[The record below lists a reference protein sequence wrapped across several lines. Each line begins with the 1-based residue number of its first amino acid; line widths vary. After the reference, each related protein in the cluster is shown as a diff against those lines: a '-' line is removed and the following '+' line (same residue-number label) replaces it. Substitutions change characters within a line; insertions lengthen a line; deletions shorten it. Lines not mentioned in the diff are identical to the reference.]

1 MPRVRPAAT
10 AQSAERRIDVAA
22 ASFGIYERN
31 VLGTAAA
38 SIVVSILV
46 LACLAALE
54 RRRLLPVPLV
64 GGLTS
69 AAAFVLAIIGIWA
82 GIGRAGYWQTTACV
96 LFVGLWGVLSS
107 LLALVPL
114 PPRHRWAP
122 LAAVG
127 LALTLTGLGI
137 GAVAAE
143 TTSRDYG
150 RVVGVFGV
158 LVAAFAIG
166 LPILSRAVSLRET
179 PGRA

>member
-1 MPRVRPAAT
+1 M
-10 AQSAERRIDVAA
+10 
-22 ASFGIYERN
+22 ASLDQ
-31 VLGTAAA
+31 V
-38 SIVVSILV
+38 SIVIL
-46 LACLAALE
+46 LGAAL
-54 RRRLLPVPLV
+54 VM
-64 GGLTS
+64 
-69 AAAFVLAIIGIWA
+69 A
-82 GIGRAGYWQTTACV
+82 GI
-96 LFVGLWGVLSS
+96 LSS